1 MKFEIQTIV
10 VEYMI
15 QNSFVQQE
23 TEMLGL
29 VTFCFLFR

>member
-1 MKFEIQTIV
+1 MKFEIQAIV

-15 QNSFVQQE
+15 QNSFVQWE

-29 VTFCFLFR
+29 VTLGSLFS